1 MTVAR
6 QNPTPSAQQER
17 DPRLKEIDALTLK
30 QWLDQGRVQLIDVRE
45 PGEYADERIPGAINM
60 PLSTFDPA
68 RVPASTP
75 EKPVVLQ
82 CRMGNR
88 SIRAACQLLDHGWPE
103 VLSLKG
109 GIEAWKAAKLPTTR
123 TRNAPISLMRQVQ
136 IAAGSLVLT
145 GTLLGAFVHP
155 AWLVLS
161 GFVGAGLVFAGI
173 TNTCGLA
180 LLLARMPWN
189 RGQAL

>member
-1 MTVAR
+1 MTVAQ
-6 QNPTPSAQQER
+6 QNPTAQQER
-17 DPRLKEIDALTLK
+17 DPRLKEIDAWTLK

-45 PGEYADERIPGAINM
+45 PAEYHDERIPGAINM

-68 RVPASTP
+68 KVPASTP

-82 CRMGNR
+82 CRMGSR
-88 SIRAACQLLDHGWPE
+88 SIRAGCQLLEYGWPE
-103 VLSLKG
+103 AINLKG

-123 TRNAPISLMRQVQ
+123 TRNAPISVMRQAQ
-136 IAAGSLVLT
+136 ITAGSLVLV

-155 AWLVLS
+155 GWLVLS

-180 LLLARMPWN
+180 LLLARLPWN
-189 RGQAL
+189 RGQTL

>member
-1 MTVAR
+1 MTVTQ
-6 QNPTPSAQQER
+6 QNPIPSASQER

-68 RVPASTP
+68 KVPASTP
-75 EKPVVLQ
+75 EKPVVLH
-82 CRMGNR
+82 CRMGSR
-88 SIRAACQLLDHGWPE
+88 SIRVGCQLLDRGWPE
-103 VLSLKG
+103 VISLKG
-109 GIEAWKAAKLPTTR
+109 GIEAWKVAKLPVTR
-123 TRNAPISLMRQVQ
+123 TQNAPISIMRQVQ

-145 GTLLGAFVHP
+145 GTLLGAFVNP
-155 AWLVLS
+155 WWLLLS
-161 GFVGAGLVFAGI
+161 GFVGAGLVFAGV
-173 TNTCGLA
+173 TNTCGMA